1 MVRVEQLMTRDLA
14 CIEATQSV
22 SAASNMLRIKNIGS
36 LLVMQ
41 GSEMVGIVTE
51 SDIVR
56 KVVAFHLQAEFVQV
70 QQIMSTPIVSIDET
84 ESIFEA
90 AGIMKASGTRHLAV
104 GNEEQVLG
112 MLSVRDLL
120 APISRDEL

>member
-14 CIEATQSV
+14 YIEATKTV
-22 SAASNMLRIKNIGS
+22 SAAAHMMQIRKIGS
-36 LLVMQ
+36 LLVKR
-41 GSEMVGIVTE
+41 GEELVGIVTE

-56 KVVAFHLQAEFVQV
+56 KVVAFHLQPEFIHVEH
-70 QQIMSTPIVSIDET
+70 IMSSPIVSIDES

-90 AGIMKASGTRHLAV
+90 AGIMRAAHTRHLVV
-104 GNEEQVLG
+104 GNESHVFG

-120 APISRDEL
+120 APVAKDEL